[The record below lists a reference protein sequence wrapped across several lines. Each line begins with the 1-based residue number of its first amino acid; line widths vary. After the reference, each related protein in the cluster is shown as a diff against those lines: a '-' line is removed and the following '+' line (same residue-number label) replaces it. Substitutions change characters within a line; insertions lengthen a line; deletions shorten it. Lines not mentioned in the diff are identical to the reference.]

1 MRSVCLAGGRFP
13 EQTDLRKDPF
23 APLGRRIR
31 PSDVRFRVVPAHP
44 ELVQTFRSV
53 SHPSPSDKVS
63 TGAAAS
69 DVAQD
74 RGPVARRGD
83 HESGIASGRYRAGV
97 KRVRQ
102 PQPIHRN
109 AQLTWC

>member
-1 MRSVCLAGGRFP
+1 MRSVCLAGGGFP
-13 EQTDLRKDPF
+13 EQTDLRKGPF

-44 ELVQTFRSV
+44 EWCTPFARCHTPAQATRFPRGRRQAM
-53 SHPSPSDKVS
+53 SPRTAAQWLAEGITKA
-63 TGAAAS
+63 GLQAAAT
-69 DVAQD
+69 
-74 RGPVARRGD
+74 GT
-83 HESGIASGRYRAGV
+83 GV

-102 PQPIHRN
+102 PQPTHRN